1 MKIYASCI
9 CKTRSKT
16 PRAKADVYDFEWTL
30 SNFKTKPAVKT
41 KLGWQLS
48 DYETKHRD
56 ENFLNKTSWW
66 KLIGG
71 TTEVSL
77 QMPSAT

>member
-30 SNFKTKPAVKT
+30 RNFKTKPAVKT
-41 KLGWQLS
+41 NLG
-48 DYETKHRD
+48 
-56 ENFLNKTSWW
+56 
-66 KLIGG
+66 
-71 TTEVSL
+71 
-77 QMPSAT
+77 